1 MEVVFGSIVFDTD
14 QEMIDSFFKT
24 VANQDRDDF
33 DVLLI
38 NDGLPKEKLDNILDK
53 YESLRNRIIVVDAD
67 RDSTFYKNRCQ
78 LINEA
83 KNRGYDLL
91 VRGDFDDEFS
101 SDRVSS
107 FINQFDDGYGFFYN
121 DIYLNGES
129 IFKLLPTLCD
139 DYKQIGQYNFVGEG
153 ACAINLHYI
162 NEALLDKLRRG
173 KTNVFDWYMFTTFL
187 LEGIKGK
194 RIDSGYTFYRIYEL
208 NMAGVPLKNYKTIT
222 KELGVKRLHYS
233 LLKDKND
240 YYKDLY
246 EKYNNDA
253 NIKITNDIDK
263 YYWWQ
268 FTYVDIDR

>member
-1 MEVVFGSIVFDTD
+1 MEVVFGSIVFDTN

-24 VANQDRDDF
+24 VANQDNNDF
-33 DVLLI
+33 DILLI
-38 NDGLPKEKLDNILDK
+38 NDGLSKKKLEDVLSK
-53 YESLRNRIIVVDAD
+53 YKSLKSRVIVVDAD
-67 RDSTFYKNRCQ
+67 ENPTFYKNRCQ

-83 KNRGYDLL
+83 KKRGYDLL

-107 FINQFDDGYGFFYN
+107 FIKQFDDDYGFFYN
-121 DIYLNGES
+121 DIYLNNES
-129 IFKLLPTLCD
+129 IFRSLPKFCI

-162 NEALLDKLRRG
+162 NEELLKKLREG

-194 RIDSGYTFYRIYEL
+194 AIESGYTFYHIYEL
-208 NMAGVPLKNYKTIT
+208 NMAGVPLKNYKTIS
-222 KELGVKRLHYS
+222 KELSIKRLHYS
-233 LLKDKND
+233 LLRDKND
-240 YYKDLY
+240 YYKALY
-246 EKYNNDA
+246 EKYNDDT
-253 NIKITNDIDK
+253 NIKITSDLDK

-268 FTYVDIDR
+268 FTYVDLDR

>member
-1 MEVVFGSIVFDTD
+1 MEVVFGSILFDTD

-33 DVLLI
+33 AILLI

-53 YESLRNRIIVVDAD
+53 YETLKPRIIIVDAD
-67 RDSTFYKNRCQ
+67 KEATFYKNRCQ
-78 LINEA
+78 LISEA
-83 KNRGYDLL
+83 KKRGYDLL

-107 FINQFDDGYGFFYN
+107 FIKQFDDDYGFFYN
-121 DIYLNGES
+121 DIYLNNES
-129 IFKLLPTLCD
+129 IFNSLPRVCD

-162 NEALLDKLRRG
+162 NEEVLEKLRQG
-173 KTNVFDWYMFTTFL
+173 TTNVFDWYMFTTFL

-194 RIDSGYTFYRIYEL
+194 RIESGYTFYRIYEL
-208 NMAGVPLKNYKTIT
+208 NMAGVPLKNYKTIS
-222 KELGVKRLHYS
+222 KELSVKRLHYS
-233 LLKDKND
+233 LLKDRND

-246 EKYNNDA
+246 EKYNDDTK
-253 NIKITNDIDK
+253 IKITNDINK

-268 FTYVDIDR
+268 FTYVD